1 MLLQSAQ
8 YRCGDARRRRTVRDA
23 SPATVNGIDYLE
35 VGPDQKTLEVTFLHN
50 LPGETDGVPSS
61 PMLKVENVVVEGG
74 VRITNI
80 HVTQVTSAG
89 NVLTVKVDAAGD
101 FSTYILRLRASHTD
115 ESAPAKFDP
124 QLSSVPFSFK
134 VDCPNDFDC
143 GVPDFCPPDVLPEQ
157 EIDYLAKDYDSFR
170 RLMLDR
176 MATTA
181 PDWTE
186 RNPADDHVALV
197 ELLSYVGDHLS
208 YYQDAVATESY
219 LGTAR
224 LRVSARRHARLLDY
238 RVHSG
243 CNARA
248 WVVLEVDKAGGADG
262 QALDSGTVL
271 LSRGD
276 KDETTVAPTDLA
288 ERLTAER
295 PTVVETMHALT
306 LRSAHNEIS
315 FYTWSDERCCL
326 PKGATRGTL
335 RDDPKLDLAV
345 GDVVLFEEIRSPIT
359 GVEADADPAHRH
371 AVRLTAADHL
381 VDELD
386 GTPVLEIA
394 WAAADALPFPLCVS
408 ALVTPPGGGAAAP
421 AEIAISRGNVVLADH
436 GLSLVSEALV
446 PREVPP
452 ARPYRP
458 HLAHGPLTFR
468 GDFDAGAPA
477 AAAIRTDPRAAL
489 PVVSV
494 AGEGETWSPQFDL
507 LGSDRFA
514 TEFVVELE
522 ADGIAHLRFGD
533 AERGRRPEEGSQ
545 FDAAYRVG
553 NGRAGNLGAETITRV
568 VAAFPGVHRV
578 RNPLAATGGIDPEP
592 LERVRLDAPEA
603 FRTQERAVTEAD
615 YAEVTGRYD
624 GVQRAAAAFRW
635 TGSWYTTFVTVD
647 RTGGVPLDPD
657 FERDLR
663 TFLDRYRMAG
673 HDLELER
680 PVTVPLDILLQV
692 CVKPGYFRTDVQQ
705 ALLEQ
710 LSNRL
715 LPGGKRGFFH
725 PDNFT
730 FGQPVYLSQIFEVA
744 MAVAGVEWVQAKRF
758 QRFGKTPAQ
767 ELEQEVLNPA
777 PREVAVL
784 DNDPNFPENGRLEL
798 AMKGGM

>member
-1 MLLQSAQ
+1 VTAAQ
-8 YRCGDARRRRTVRDA
+8 YRCGDARRRRMVRDA
-23 SPATVNGIDYLE
+23 SPPTINGIDYLE

-50 LPGETDGVPSS
+50 LPGEANGVPAS
-61 PMLKVENVVVEGG
+61 PALKAENVVVEGG

-80 HVTQVTSAG
+80 HVTQVASAG
-89 NVLTVKVDAAGD
+89 SVLTVTVDAPGD
-101 FSTYILRLRASHTD
+101 FSTYVLRLRTSLVD
-115 ESAPAKFDP
+115 ESPPPKFDR
-124 QLSSVPFSFK
+124 QLSAVPFSFK

-143 GVPDFCPPDVLPEQ
+143 AVPDVCPPDALPQ
-157 EIDYLAKDYDSFR
+157 PEIDYLAKDYDSFR
-170 RLMLDR
+170 RLMFDR
-176 MATTA
+176 MAAIA

-248 WVVLEVDKAGGADG
+248 WVVVEVDVAGGADG
-262 QALDSGTVL
+262 QPLDEGTVL
-271 LSRGD
+271 LSRGNE
-276 KDETTVAPTDLA
+276 DETTVAPADLEKLLA
-288 ERLTAER
+288 AER
-295 PTVVETMHALT
+295 PTVFETMRAIT
-306 LRSAHNEIS
+306 LRSAHNAIS
-315 FYTWSDERCCL
+315 LYTWSDEQCCL
-326 PKGATRGTL
+326 PKGATRATL
-335 RDDPKLDLAV
+335 QDDPKLDLAV
-345 GDVVLFEEIRSPIT
+345 GDVVLFEEVRSPVT
-359 GVEADADPAHRH
+359 GVEADADPTHRH
-371 AVRLTAADHL
+371 AVRLTAADHV

-408 ALVTPPGGGAAAP
+408 AVVTPPSGPAAR
-421 AEIAISRGNVVLADH
+421 AEIAVARGNVALADH
-436 GLSLVSEALV
+436 GLSLASESLV
-446 PREVPP
+446 PREAP
-452 ARPYRP
+452 AGRPYRP
-458 HLAHGPLTFR
+458 HLARGPLTFR
-468 GDFDAGAPA
+468 AEFDETAPA
-477 AAAIRTDPRAAL
+477 RSATGTDPRAAL
-489 PVVSV
+489 PVVSLT
-494 AGEGETWSPQFDL
+494 GEGETWSPQFDL

-522 ADGIAHLRFGD
+522 SDGIAHLRFGD
-533 AERGRRPEEGSQ
+533 DERGRRPEEGSQ
-545 FDAAYRVG
+545 FDTAYRVG
-553 NGRAGNLGAETITRV
+553 NGRLGNVGAETITRV
-568 VAAFPGVHRV
+568 VAGFTGIHSV

-615 YAEVTGRYD
+615 YAEVTGRHE
-624 GVQRAAAAFRW
+624 GVQRAAASFRW

-647 RTGGVPLDPD
+647 RTGGVPLDPG
-657 FERDLR
+657 FERDLL

-673 HDLELER
+673 HDIELEP
-680 PVTVPLDILLQV
+680 PVTVPLDLLLQV
-692 CVKPGYFRTDVQQ
+692 CVKPGYFRTDVQE

-710 LSNRL
+710 LSSRI

-744 MAVAGVEWVQAKRF
+744 MAVAGVEWVQAQRF
-758 QRFGKTPAQ
+758 QRFGKATAQ
-767 ELEQEVLNPA
+767 ELEHEVLTPA
-777 PREVAVL
+777 AREVAVL
-784 DNDPNFPENGRLEL
+784 ENDPNFPENGRLEL

>member
-1 MLLQSAQ
+1 VIAAAQ
-8 YRCGDARRRRTVRDA
+8 YRCGDARRRRFVRDA
-23 SPATVNGIDYLE
+23 SPATINGIDYLE

-50 LPGETDGVPSS
+50 LPGETNGVPAA
-61 PMLKVENVVVEGG
+61 PPLGVENVVVDGG
-74 VRITNI
+74 VRIRDV
-80 HVTQVTSAG
+80 HVTKVESVG
-89 NVLTVKVDAAGD
+89 NVLTVTVDASGD
-101 FSTYILRLRASHTD
+101 FSTYVLRLRTSSTD
-115 ESAPAKFDP
+115 ESPPAKFDR
-124 QLSSVPFSFK
+124 QLSAVPFSFK

-143 GVPDFCPPDVLPEQ
+143 AVPDRCPPEVLPEP

-176 MATTA
+176 MAAIA

-197 ELLSYVGDHLS
+197 ELLAYVGDHLS

-248 WVVLEVDKAGGADG
+248 RVVFEVDQGGGADG
-262 QALDSGTVL
+262 QPLAKSTVL
-271 LSRGD
+271 LSQGD
-276 KDETTVAPTDLA
+276 KGDTTVAPADL
-288 ERLTAER
+288 EKLLRKEQ
-295 PTVVETMHALT
+295 PTVFETMHAIT
-306 LRSAHNEIS
+306 LRSEHNAIS
-315 FYTWSDERCCL
+315 FYTWSDEQCCL
-326 PKGATRGTL
+326 PRGATRATL
-335 RDDPKLDLAV
+335 RDDPALVLAV

-359 GVEADADPAHRH
+359 GVEADADPRHRH
-371 AVRLTAADHL
+371 AVRLTAANHV

-394 WAAADALPFPLCVS
+394 WGPGDALPFPLCVS
-408 ALVTPPGGGAAAP
+408 AVVTPPSGPSAR
-421 AEIAISRGNVVLADH
+421 AEIGIARGNVVLADH
-436 GLSLVSEALV
+436 GLSLPSEALV
-446 PREVPP
+446 PREAP
-452 ARPYRP
+452 AGRPYRP

-468 GDFDAGAPA
+468 APFDAKAPA
-477 AAAIRTDPRAAL
+477 TAATATDPRAAL
-489 PVVSV
+489 PVVTV
-494 AGEGETWSPQFDL
+494 TGEGETWSPQFDL

-514 TEFVVELE
+514 TEFVVEVE
-522 ADGIAHLRFGD
+522 SDGIAHLRFGD
-533 AERGRRPEEGSQ
+533 DERGRRPEEGSQ

-568 VAAFPGVHRV
+568 VAGFSGVHRV
-578 RNPLAATGGIDPEP
+578 RNPLAATGGVDLEP

-603 FRTQERAVTEAD
+603 FRIQERAVTEAD

-647 RTGGVPLDPD
+647 RTGGLALDPA

-663 TFLDRYRMAG
+663 RFLDRYRMAG
-673 HDLELER
+673 HDIELEP

-705 ALLEQ
+705 GLLDK
-710 LSNRL
+710 LSNHV
-715 LPGGKRGFFH
+715 LPAGARGFFH

-730 FGQPVYLSQIFEVA
+730 FGQPVYLSQIYEAA
-744 MAVAGVEWVQAKRF
+744 MEVAGVEWVQATTF
-758 QRFGKTPAQ
+758 QRFGKEAAQ
-767 ELEQEVLNPA
+767 ELDHEVLTPA
-777 PREVAVL
+777 PREVPVL
-784 DNDPNFPENGRLEL
+784 DNDPNFPENGRLQL
-798 AMKGGM
+798 DMRGGM

>member
-1 MLLQSAQ
+1 MAAAQ
-8 YRCGDARRRRTVRDA
+8 YRCGDARRRRFVRDA
-23 SPATVNGIDYLE
+23 SPATINGIDYLE
-35 VGPDQKTLEVTFLHN
+35 VLPGQTTLEVTFLHN
-50 LPGETDGVPSS
+50 LPGETDGVPAS
-61 PMLKVENVVVEGG
+61 PPLKAENVVIDGG

-80 HVTQVTSAG
+80 HVTQVSSSG
-89 NVLTVKVDAAGD
+89 NVLTVTVNASGD
-101 FSTYILRLRASHTD
+101 FSTYVLRLRTSVTD
-115 ESAPAKFDP
+115 DSPPAHFDR
-124 QLSSVPFSFK
+124 QLSAVPFSFK

-143 GVPDFCPPDVLPEQ
+143 AAPDVCPPEVLPEP

-176 MATTA
+176 MAAIA

-248 WVVLEVDKAGGADG
+248 WVVLEVDQGGGADG
-262 QALDSGTVL
+262 QPLTEGTVL

-276 KDETTVAPTDLA
+276 EEETTVADLA
-288 ERLTAER
+288 ERLLAER
-295 PTVVETMHALT
+295 PTAFETMHAVT
-306 LRSAHNEIS
+306 LRSAHNRIS
-315 FYTWSDERCCL
+315 FYTWSDEQCCL
-326 PKGATRGTL
+326 PKGATRATL
-335 RDDPKLDLAV
+335 QDDPALNLAV
-345 GDVVLFEEIRSPIT
+345 GDVVLFEEIRSPTT
-359 GVEADADPAHRH
+359 GVEADADPKHRH
-371 AVRLTAADHL
+371 AVRLTAADHV

-394 WAAADALPFPLCVS
+394 WAEPDALPFPLCVS
-408 ALVTPPGGGAAAP
+408 AVVTPPSGPAER
-421 AEIAISRGNVVLADH
+421 AEIAVARGNVVLADH
-436 GLSLVSEALV
+436 GLSLASEALV
-446 PREVPP
+446 PREAP
-452 ARPYRP
+452 AGRPYRP
-458 HLAHGPLTFR
+458 HLKQGPLTFR
-468 GDFDAGAPA
+468 AAFDPKAPA
-477 AAAIRTDPRAAL
+477 VAATRTDPRKAL
-489 PVVSV
+489 PVVTV
-494 AGEGETWSPQFDL
+494 TGEGETWTPQFDL

-522 ADGIAHLRFGD
+522 SDGIAHLRFGD
-533 AERGRRPEEGSQ
+533 DERGRQPEEGSQ
-545 FDAAYRVG
+545 FDGSYRVG
-553 NGRAGNLGAETITRV
+553 TGRAGNVGAETITRI
-568 VAAFPGVHRV
+568 VAGFSGVHSV
-578 RNPLAATGGIDPEP
+578 RNPLAATGGVDPES
-592 LERVRLDAPEA
+592 LEHVRLDAPEA

-615 YAEVTGRYD
+615 YAEVTGRYE

-635 TGSWYTTFVTVD
+635 TGSWYTTFITVD
-647 RTGGVPLDPD
+647 RIGGLALDPAY
-657 FERDLR
+657 ERDLR

-680 PVTVPLDILLQV
+680 PVTVPLDLLLEV

-705 ALLEQ
+705 ALLDR
-710 LSNRL
+710 LSNHV
-715 LPGGKRGFFH
+715 LPDGTRGFFH

-730 FGQPVYLSQIFEVA
+730 FGQPVYLSQLFEAA
-744 MAVAGVEWVQAKRF
+744 MAVAGVEWVQAQRF
-758 QRFGKTPAQ
+758 QRFGKAPAQ
-767 ELEQEVLNPA
+767 ELEHEVLTPA
-777 PREVAVL
+777 PREVPVL